1 MSENH
6 GRDFASDNTAPVAPE
21 VMEAILAA
29 NRGPAS
35 SYGADELTAR
45 LTALAREVFE
55 TDLAIF
61 PVATGT
67 AANGLALATLSPPYG
82 AIYCHETAHIL
93 LEECGA
99 PEFYTGAP
107 S

>member
-1 MSENH
+1 ML
-6 GRDFASDNTAPVAPE
+6 
-21 VMEAILAA
+21 EAILAA
-29 NRGPAS
+29 NHGPAS

-67 AANGLALATLSPPYG
+67 AANGLALAALSPPYG
-82 AIYCHETAHIL
+82 GDLLPRDRAHPARGMRRARVL
-93 LEECGA
+93 HRA
-99 PEFYTGAP
+99 AP

>member
-1 MSENH
+1 M
-6 GRDFASDNTAPVAPE
+6 A
-21 VMEAILAA
+21 AIQAA
-29 NRGPAS
+29 NQGPAS
-35 SYGADELTAR
+35 SYGADALTER
-45 LTALAREVFE
+45 LAALAREVFE

-61 PVATGT
+61 PVSTGT
-67 AANGLALATLSPPYG
+67 AANGLALSALSPPFG

-99 PEFYTGAP
+99 PSSTPAAP